1 MLLPLRLRV
10 ALLTRACRL
19 YTETNGRPFDRDAS
33 GHGAGRGGGPS
44 ALVTRLGE
52 QLTVQRLLLPPQLA
66 LLLLLLLQ
74 QLLCR
79 LSRTGGCTPAT
90 GR

>member
-1 MLLPLRLRV
+1 
-10 ALLTRACRL
+10 
-19 YTETNGRPFDRDAS
+19 
-33 GHGAGRGGGPS
+33 
-44 ALVTRLGE
+44 VTRLGE

-66 LLLLLLLQ
+66 LLLLLLLLQ